1 MIEIPRDVFET
12 AAYDSDFKEIKTG
25 YNGRSYATNCTALVG
40 SDDQIRKFFARLGA
54 ASMEDDA
61 EFDMY
66 AVDRLADGMG
76 LDNMGRSDL
85 IFYWGERVLTL
96 TEG

>member
-1 MIEIPRDVFET
+1 MIEIPKDVFEQ
-12 AAYDSDFKEIKTG
+12 AAYDADFEEIKTG
-25 YNGRSYATNCTALVG
+25 YNGRGYATNCTALVG

-61 EFDMY
+61 GFDMY

-76 LDNMGRSDL
+76 SDNMGRTDL
-85 IFYWGERVLTL
+85 VFYWGERVLTL
-96 TEG
+96 TEA